1 MVWHE
6 PAESRVLDEPAD
18 PQRGE
23 SKQMSDVD
31 REVTVHAADF
41 FFFHFRHL
49 RRLIVIPIEQTAIV
63 RHIGN
68 DVIFFFFQP
77 SPKMTMS

>member
-31 REVTVHAADF
+31 REVTVHAATG
-41 FFFHFRHL
+41 RGGGL
-49 RRLIVIPIEQTAIV
+49 RGGT
-63 RHIGN
+63 
-68 DVIFFFFQP
+68 
-77 SPKMTMS
+77 